1 MGGKPVR
8 DRFVVAVLVSSTA
21 LWHVWMEAGAVCAF
35 CPVSKAFH
43 DTRLLCNP
51 GCVPESATSQS
62 VHGRR
67 NIFPAILV
75 QINCSVMLIVYVYL
89 TTLLFFSQAVCCFFC
104 SVFFFFLLQ
113 FVQTLI
119 SDQSFCFTPQDW
131 KSSKSHFTA
140 L

>member
-104 SVFFFFLLQ
+104 SVFFFFFYCNL
-113 FVQTLI
+113 FR
-119 SDQSFCFTPQDW
+119 
-131 KSSKSHFTA
+131 H
-140 L
+140 